1 MVAKCHLGF
10 DGFDSFLIKALR
22 KIFESNAFPDV
33 TLVGDD
39 NIPIEA
45 HKIILSAHSS
55 VFENAFTDNQ
65 SIPILHCKGFNY
77 QDLHSLMQYMY
88 LGEVSVPLARSNEL
102 LRMAKY
108 LKISQLGDECNVSEK
123 KLNVIFSLIPKD
135 IGPGTDLVKTENDGE
150 LTIQSTSAEVLN
162 LNDDYFDKEEDGT
175 PQSVYDSFEDAV
187 DTETE
192 KMMKIDYSS
201 SKVDNSIS
209 EDEDDSLTNI
219 GIHDGEKKN
228 DNIIG
233 ESSFEE
239 NDYGPDMVGKPLPG
253 FAARKHR
260 SVAYSHYYFVKMKPV
275 DGKTL
280 ARCNLCWFG
289 IGQPKDD
296 PHGKS
301 KGFIKVSGYRYNK
314 TQPASNT
321 SAMIRHLES
330 RHPDIMEQF
339 SRQRV
344 KHSKVL
350 QEFKETE
357 KNMKLKREEEIMRIK
372 ENMKIKR
379 NVEKLVMENMKN
391 KKYLEKMEKENMKN
405 KRKIDK
411 MEKKKMEEK
420 NEEESHSFNKKR
432 TFSEKYP
439 DYDFKSIDLEIRTTI
454 VGQPKVDFNPC
465 EAVVYSHNYY
475 LRLYPLK
482 AEEAVKSMYPLA
494 VKSSYAICIACA
506 QNNKRNIF
514 STSGGSTSSLIHH
527 IERKHPELFQQYQEQ
542 AHIRLER
549 QKSERKR

>member
-1 MVAKCHLGF
+1 M
-10 DGFDSFLIKALR
+10 
-22 KIFESNAFPDV
+22 

-192 KMMKIDYSS
+192 KMMKIDHYS
-201 SKVDNSIS
+201 SKVDNSIA

-253 FAARKHR
+253 FAAQKHR
-260 SVAYSHYYFVKMKPV
+260 SVVYSHYYFVKMKPV

-314 TQPASNT
+314 THPTGSSNT

-357 KNMKLKREEEIMRIK
+357 KNMKLKREEEK
-372 ENMKIKR
+372 
-379 NVEKLVMENMKN
+379 
-391 KKYLEKMEKENMKN
+391 KMEKENMKN

-411 MEKKKMEEK
+411 MERKKMEEK
-420 NEEESHSFNKKR
+420 NEEESNSFNKKR

-506 QNNKRNIF
+506 QNN
-514 STSGGSTSSLIHH
+514 
-527 IERKHPELFQQYQEQ
+527 E
-542 AHIRLER
+542 
-549 QKSERKR
+549 